1 MKILLI
7 GEYSRL
13 HNSLKEGLIKHG
25 HVVKIVS
32 NSNGFRN
39 FPVDYS
45 IDYTFCRLKLINYI
59 RQAIFKLSKF
69 DIANLEH
76 GLRFY
81 FLLKKFK
88 NYDVVQFINE
98 RPVKTTKRFEL
109 FLIKKIFR
117 SNKKIFILSCGVDYL
132 TVQYDLSN
140 KDKKSLIQPYLQNQ
154 ELHKYYEYIPEYLTA
169 NYKKIHDFVFKNCNG
184 LIVTDL
190 DYIEA
195 NKSHAKFKK
204 LIPYPINCEKLVFKQ
219 LFFQDKIIIFLGINR
234 YSYYQKGINY
244 FENALGKI
252 ELKYKGKIEIIRS
265 ENLPYAEYI
274 NSYNKSH
281 ILLDQ
286 AFTYDQGYNA
296 LEAMAKGKVVFTGAE
311 NEFMEYYNL
320 TENVCINAI
329 PNTDYLV
336 AELSFLIEN
345 PHEIAAIG
353 KRARSFIEKEHHYI
367 RIAEQYLEIWK
378 NG

>member
-1 MKILLI
+1 MKILLV

-25 HVVKIVS
+25 HTVKIVS
-32 NSNGFRN
+32 YSNGFRN

-45 IDYTFCRLKLINYI
+45 IDYIFCRLKLINYF
-59 RQAIFKLSKF
+59 RQAVFKLLKF

-76 GLRFY
+76 GLRFF

-88 NYDVVQFINE
+88 NYEIVQFINE
-98 RPVKTTKRFEL
+98 RPLKTTKRFEL
-109 FLIKKIFR
+109 FLIKKIF
-117 SNKKIFILSCGVDYL
+117 SNNKKVFILSCGVDYL
-132 TVQYDLSN
+132 TLQYDLSN
-140 KDKKSLIQPYLQNQ
+140 PDKKSLIQPYLQNP
-154 ELHKYYEYIPEYLTA
+154 ELHIYYEYIPEYLTA

-184 LIVTDL
+184 VIVTDL
-190 DYIEA
+190 DYIVA

-204 LIPYPINCEKLVFKQ
+204 LIPYPINYEKLI
-219 LFFQDKIIIFLGINR
+219 FQEQIPDDKTIIFLGINR

-244 FENALGKI
+244 FEDALTKI
-252 ELKYKGKIEIIRS
+252 EHKYQDKVEIIRS
-265 ENLPYAEYI
+265 ENVPYAEYI

-311 NEFMEYYNL
+311 QDFTDYYKL
-320 TENVCINAI
+320 TDKVCINAK
-329 PNTDYLV
+329 PDVDYLV
-336 AELSFLIEN
+336 SELSFLIEN
-345 PHEIAAIG
+345 PAEIIAIG
-353 KRARSFIEKEHHYI
+353 KRARTFVEKEHDYLK
-367 RIAEQYLEIWK
+367 IAKIYLETWD
-378 NG
+378 NN